1 MVKRIGF
8 ICEGESEKIII
19 ESKAFQNFL
28 IQNGFDCAKVVDAV
42 GNGSLLPKNI
52 KNHLLTMERYK
63 ADVIVV
69 LTDLDEDRCI
79 TLTKERIKPDLPE
92 NVIIIV
98 SVKAIESWFLADSS
112 TMSAITKKN
121 FFYEFPEKTD
131 SKPIDAIN
139 DVFKEELKRGIGRS
153 GKPRLARYFI
163 NQGFDVNN
171 AAQHP
176 NCPSAKYFINKIQE
190 LAQ

>member
-19 ESKAFQNFL
+19 ESERFQLFL
-28 IQNGFDCAKVVDAV
+28 TQNGLSCAKVVDAN

-52 KNHLLTMERYK
+52 KNHLITMERYD
-63 ADVIVV
+63 AEVVVI
-69 LTDLDEDRCI
+69 LTDLDEDKCI
-79 TLTKERIKPDLPE
+79 TLTKDRIKPGLPE
-92 NVIIIV
+92 NAIVVV

-112 TMSAITKKN
+112 TMSTITKKN
-121 FFYEFPEKTD
+121 FFYELPEKTD

-139 DVFKEELKRGIGRS
+139 EVFKMELDRGVGRR
-153 GKPRLARYFI
+153 GKPGLAKYFV
-163 NQGFDVNN
+163 NQGFEVNN

-176 NCPSAKYFINKIQE
+176 NCPSAKYFINKLQE